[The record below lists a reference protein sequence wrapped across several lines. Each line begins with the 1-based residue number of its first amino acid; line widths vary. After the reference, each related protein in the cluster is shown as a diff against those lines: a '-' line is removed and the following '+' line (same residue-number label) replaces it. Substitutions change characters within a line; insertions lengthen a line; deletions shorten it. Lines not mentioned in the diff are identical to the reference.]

1 MLTFTQNDKFVFFG
15 ADEGKITV
23 EVDKRWAGAA
33 STAQEL
39 ADLLAQHSVDV
50 DTATMY
56 FSSSVDF
63 ASEEGFA
70 TDSCAHN
77 IIDAALEQL

>member
-1 MLTFTQNDKFVFFG
+1 MTKFVFFG
-15 ADEGKITV
+15 ADAGQISV
-23 EVDKRWAGAA
+23 EVDKRWAGTA

-39 ADLLAQHSVDV
+39 ARLLSRYDVDV
-50 DTATMY
+50 NTATMY

-70 TDSCAHN
+70 TDSCAHAL
-77 IIDAALEQL
+77 IDSALDLAA

>member
-1 MLTFTQNDKFVFFG
+1 MTKFVFFG
-15 ADEGKITV
+15 ADQGKISV
-23 EVDKRWAGAA
+23 EVDKRWAGTA

-39 ADLLAQHSVDV
+39 ADLLAAHSVDV

-56 FSSSVDF
+56 HSSSVDF

-70 TDSCAHN
+70 TDNCAHAL
-77 IIDAALEQL
+77 IDTALDLAA

>member
-1 MLTFTQNDKFVFFG
+1 MTKFVFFG
-15 ADEGKITV
+15 ADEGQVSV

-39 ADLLAQHSVDV
+39 ADLLVQHSVDV

-56 FSSSVDF
+56 FGSSVDF

-70 TDSCAHN
+70 TDCCAHD
-77 IIDAALEQL
+77 IIDAALDLAA

>member
-1 MLTFTQNDKFVFFG
+1 MQNNKFVFFG
-15 ADEGKITV
+15 ADEGQVSV

-39 ADLLAQHSVDV
+39 ADLLVLHSVDV
-50 DTATMY
+50 NTATMY

-70 TDSCAHN
+70 TDSCAHD
-77 IIDAALEQL
+77 IIDAALDLAA

>member
-1 MLTFTQNDKFVFFG
+1 MTKFVFFG
-15 ADEGKITV
+15 ADEGQVSV
-23 EVDKRWAGAA
+23 EVDKRWAGTA

-39 ADLLAQHSVDV
+39 ARLLSQCNVDV
-50 DTATMY
+50 NTATMY

-70 TDSCAHN
+70 TDDCAHAL
-77 IIDAALEQL
+77 IDAALDLAA